1 MSFIEEQKSV
11 PYLGHTI
18 TPGKLHVAAQT
29 VEAVRG
35 FLPPKT
41 QSDVRSFLGLCNVY
55 RRFVPSFARVA
66 APLTDLLRKGKPAQL
81 EDFGEKE
88 SEAFENLKQL
98 LTSAPVLSLPRDDLP
113 VSIETDASDYQI
125 GVVLMQTHEDGEK
138 HPVGYW
144 SRTLQP
150 AERNYSTTE
159 KECLALVWSCQILR
173 PYLEG
178 RHFTAY
184 TDHQCLRWLLDAT
197 DVSGRLARWRLRL
210 SEFTFC
216 SGTGG
221 LPVTRG
227 PSSAR
232 QWFGRDGL

>member
-1 MSFIEEQKSV
+1 M
-11 PYLGHTI
+11 
-18 TPGKLHVAAQT
+18 
-29 VEAVRG
+29 
-35 FLPPKT
+35 
-41 QSDVRSFLGLCNVY
+41 
-55 RRFVPSFARVA
+55 PSFARVA

-210 SEFTFC
+210 SEFTFRVEYRKG
-216 SGTGG
+216 SQNAVADAMSRLLTSERD
-221 LPVTRG
+221 LSMIQEEIPAFLVE
-227 PSSAR
+227 AVEEEALVER
-232 QWFGRDGL
+232 Q